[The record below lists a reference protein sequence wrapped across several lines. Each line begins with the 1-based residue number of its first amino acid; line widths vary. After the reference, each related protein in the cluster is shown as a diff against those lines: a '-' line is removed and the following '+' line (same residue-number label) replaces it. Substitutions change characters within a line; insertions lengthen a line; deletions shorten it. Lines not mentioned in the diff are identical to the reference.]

1 MTGGGAGMTKVA
13 GMAEEVDNMSHF
25 KGIIKSVTGQTV
37 VVVITSSTLPQSG
50 EIAHVS
56 KSPEIKL
63 EVLARIDT
71 EVTCLILSESNTL
84 LVRGQKVEG
93 TGKPL
98 SVPVGKQVLGKM
110 LNLFG
115 ESSEGE
121 DNFDLLA
128 PIYAPAPSFSLAVNP
143 TEILETGIK
152 VIDFAMPIP
161 RGGKVGVVGG
171 AGMGK
176 TVLLTEIILN
186 IINRQEA
193 YTVFAGIGE
202 RIREAQELYQR
213 LKALK
218 VLDKSSLV
226 IGQMHENAANRF
238 RIAQAAATIAEH
250 FRDKG
255 NDVLFFADNM
265 FRFVQAGSEVSQI
278 LGEIPS
284 EQFYQASLQ
293 NQVAEIED
301 RLVSTED
308 AAITSI
314 QTVYVPADDF
324 SDPAVSAIMTFLDTV
339 IILSRGNAQLDLH
352 PPVDLL
358 QSSSSFLKR
367 QILGE
372 RHFEVYTRFNGLLSS
387 YVRLSHIAAIVGEE
401 ELGAADRLTF
411 KRTRKVINYLTQPFF
426 ATESQTG
433 RKGTH
438 VKREDA
444 VTDIEAILAGKLD
457 NVPDEKLKY
466 IGTLKEAKLI

>member
-1 MTGGGAGMTKVA
+1 MK
-13 GMAEEVDNMSHF
+13 HF
-25 KGIIKSVTGQTV
+25 KGTIKSVTGQTAV
-37 VVVITSSTLPQSG
+37 VTITSSTLPQSG
-50 EIAHVS
+50 EIAIVPE
-56 KSPEIKL
+56 SPEIKL

-71 EVTCLILSESNTL
+71 EVTCLILSESYNF

-98 SVPVGKQVLGKM
+98 SIPVGKQALGKM
-110 LNLFG
+110 INLFG
-115 ESSEGE
+115 ESSDGTS
-121 DNFDLLA
+121 DFDLLA
-128 PIYAPAPSFSLAVNP
+128 PIYSPAPSFSLAASP

-152 VIDFAMPIP
+152 VIDFAMPLP
-161 RGGKVGVVGG
+161 RGGKIGVVGG
-171 AGMGK
+171 AGVGK

-186 IINRQEA
+186 IISRQKA
-193 YTVFAGIGE
+193 YTVFAGVGE

-218 VLDKSSLV
+218 VLDKTSLV
-226 IGQMHENAANRF
+226 IGQMHENAAVRF
-238 RIAQAAATIAEH
+238 RIAQAAATVAEY

-255 NDVLFFADNM
+255 QDVLFFADNM

-324 SDPAVSAIMTFLDTV
+324 SDPAVSAIMSFLDTV
-339 IILSRGNAQLDLH
+339 ITLSRGNAQLDLH

-358 QSSSSFLKR
+358 QSSSSFIKR
-367 QILGE
+367 QTLGDK
-372 RHFEVYTRFNGLLSS
+372 HFEVYTRFNGLLAS

-401 ELGAADRLTF
+401 ELGVQDRLTF
-411 KRTRKVINYLTQPFF
+411 KRTKKVINYLTQPFF

-433 RKGTH
+433 RKGVH
-438 VKREDA
+438 VKRNETVA
-444 VTDIEAILAGKLD
+444 DIEAIIEGKLD

-466 IGTLKEAKLI
+466 IGTLKSAKLTTR

>member
-1 MTGGGAGMTKVA
+1 M
-13 GMAEEVDNMSHF
+13 NHF
-25 KGIIKSVTGQTV
+25 KGTIRSVTGQTAV
-37 VVVITSSTLPQSG
+37 VTITSSTLPQSG
-50 EIAHVS
+50 EIACVP
-56 KSPEIKL
+56 KSPEIRL

-71 EVTCLILSESNTL
+71 EATCLILSESNSL

-98 SVPVGKQVLGKM
+98 SIPVGKQVLGKM
-110 LNLFG
+110 INLFG
-115 ESSEGE
+115 ESSDGE
-121 DNFDLLA
+121 TNFDLFA
-128 PIYAPAPSFSLAVNP
+128 PIYSPAPSFSLAANP

-171 AGMGK
+171 AGVGK

-186 IINRQEA
+186 IISRQKA

-202 RIREAQELYQR
+202 RIREAQELFQR
-213 LKALK
+213 LKNLK

-226 IGQMHENAANRF
+226 IGQMHENAATRF

-255 NDVLFFADNM
+255 TDVLFFADNM

-308 AAITSI
+308 AAITSV

-324 SDPAVSAIMTFLDTV
+324 SDPAVSAIMSFLDTV
-339 IILSRGNAQLDLH
+339 IVLSRSNAQLDLH

-358 QSSSSFLKR
+358 QSSSSFVKR
-367 QILGE
+367 QTLGD
-372 RHFEVYTRFNGLLSS
+372 RHFEVYTRFNTLLAS
-387 YVRLSHIAAIVGEE
+387 YVRLSHIAQIVGEE

-411 KRTRKVINYLTQPFF
+411 KRTKKVINYLTQPFF

-433 RKGTH
+433 RKGVH
-438 VKREDA
+438 VKRDDTVA
-444 VTDIEAILAGKLD
+444 DIETILDGKLD
-457 NVPDEKLKY
+457 AIEDEKLKY
-466 IGTLKEAKLI
+466 IGTLKEARLL